1 MVLKPSGKWEMILKN
16 LDTCCKGMAKYISIY
31 FDIPHQKL
39 VGSGWLQAT
48 SETKIVSWIRLGW
61 EQATEGISSS
71 PPNDK
76 LLEQQ
81 RSDFIGPE
89 YDHCLVT
96 PFLTH

>member
-1 MVLKPSGKWEMILKN
+1 
-16 LDTCCKGMAKYISIY
+16 MAKYISIY